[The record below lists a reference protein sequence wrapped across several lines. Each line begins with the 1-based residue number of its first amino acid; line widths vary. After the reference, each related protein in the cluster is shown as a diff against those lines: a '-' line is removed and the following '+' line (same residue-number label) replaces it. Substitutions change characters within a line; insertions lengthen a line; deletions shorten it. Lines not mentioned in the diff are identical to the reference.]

1 MATNWGAH
9 GMIGQVISHY
19 RIVEKLGGGGM
30 GVVYKAEDTQLGR
43 LVALKFLPDDVAQDS
58 QALERFRR
66 EARAASS
73 LNHPN
78 ICTIH
83 EIGEFEGRPFI
94 VMEYL
99 PGHTLREV
107 IFGGPL
113 ETERLVDLASE
124 VADALDAAHAKNIVH
139 RDIKPANIFVT
150 DRGHAKI
157 LDFGLAKIFALTS
170 AKSGESQTVS
180 DQHLTSP
187 GTALGTVAYM
197 SPEQALGKELD
208 GRSDLFSFG
217 AVLYEMASGTMPFH
231 GDTAAALFNSILSKE
246 PSPLGRL
253 NPSLPLEMERI
264 IGKALEK
271 DREVRYQ
278 SAAELRADLKR
289 LRRDTSSGKSAA
301 QTTVSVARVE
311 VGGPAKAK
319 HRYSIVMATVLV
331 LAAVVIA
338 LGVREFL
345 RRGGDKPF
353 QAISMTR
360 LTTSGKV
367 TDAAISP
374 DGRYVAH
381 VVDDLG
387 KRSLLV
393 RQIQVTGSSN
403 VEIVPPSD
411 ASLYGLTFSKDGD
424 YVYYIKND
432 VNSSVG
438 TSLYRVPA
446 LGGDVVRL
454 LDHVDSAISF
464 SPDGKRFAFIRRT
477 PENEETRL
485 VLANADGSGEHVIA
499 TRKSPQALGGDF
511 GGPAWS
517 PDGKIIACGLGENDL
532 NDMTLI
538 AVDTDSGKQT
548 QLGSRH
554 WFRIGRLVWT
564 PDAGALVM
572 MAAPGSQFIYQ
583 LWYFPFPNGEVRRIT
598 NDLNDYHSLS
608 LTANGTRLVTVQNV
622 NVSNIWVAPAATPNA
637 VKQITF
643 GTGTGVGDL
652 SWTPAGKIVHLSNAG
667 GDENLWITGND
678 AGSPKQLTA
687 NARVNINPSVSPD
700 GRSVAFTSD
709 RTSLPHIWKMSIDG
723 GNAQQLT
730 NGAGET
736 APFWSPDGHW
746 IYYTSVVPFSG
757 TTNIW
762 KIPDEGGTAVQVTDK
777 SFVGSAVSP
786 DGKLIASIFHESEGS
801 PEKIGI
807 LPAQGGAPV
816 KLLPLPPLIVGA
828 YPLFQWSRDGK
839 SLIYVENRKGISNL
853 WSQPIDGGPPRQLT
867 NFQSDLISSF
877 AWSPDWTQLAVAR
890 GTSTSDAILISNSQ

>member
-1 MATNWGAH
+1 MTCSYRSHKMATNCSALA
-9 GMIGQVISHY
+9 MIGQTISHY

-157 LDFGLAKIFALTS
+157 LDFGLAKIFALTG

-217 AVLYEMASGTMPFH
+217 AVLYEMASGTMPFR

-253 NPSLPLEMERI
+253 NPNLPAELDRI

-289 LRRDTSSGKSAA
+289 LKRDTSSGKSAVQA
-301 QTTVSVARVE
+301 IASAARVE
-311 VGGPAKAK
+311 GGGPAKAK
-319 HRYSIVMATVLV
+319 HRYSIVVATVLV
-331 LAAVVIA
+331 LVAIVIA

-345 RRGGDKPF
+345 RRGRDKPF
-353 QAISMTR
+353 QASSMTR

-438 TSLYRVPA
+438 TSLCRVPA

-464 SPDGKRFAFIRRT
+464 SPDGKRFAFIRR
-477 PENEETRL
+477 
-485 VLANADGSGEHVIA
+485 AS
-499 TRKSPQALGGDF
+499 RKWRNSPR
-511 GGPAWS
+511 
-517 PDGKIIACGLGENDL
+517 
-532 NDMTLI
+532 
-538 AVDTDSGKQT
+538 SGKCRRLGRTCDCDT
-548 QLGSRH
+548 QKSAGP
-554 WFRIGRLVWT
+554 GRRLRW
-564 PDAGALVM
+564 AGV
-572 MAAPGSQFIYQ
+572 
-583 LWYFPFPNGEVRRIT
+583 
-598 NDLNDYHSLS
+598 
-608 LTANGTRLVTVQNV
+608 
-622 NVSNIWVAPAATPNA
+622 VA
-637 VKQITF
+637 
-643 GTGTGVGDL
+643 
-652 SWTPAGKIVHLSNAG
+652 
-667 GDENLWITGND
+667 
-678 AGSPKQLTA
+678 
-687 NARVNINPSVSPD
+687 
-700 GRSVAFTSD
+700 
-709 RTSLPHIWKMSIDG
+709 
-723 GNAQQLT
+723 
-730 NGAGET
+730 
-736 APFWSPDGHW
+736 
-746 IYYTSVVPFSG
+746 
-757 TTNIW
+757 
-762 KIPDEGGTAVQVTDK
+762 
-777 SFVGSAVSP
+777 
-786 DGKLIASIFHESEGS
+786 
-801 PEKIGI
+801 
-807 LPAQGGAPV
+807 
-816 KLLPLPPLIVGA
+816 
-828 YPLFQWSRDGK
+828 
-839 SLIYVENRKGISNL
+839 
-853 WSQPIDGGPPRQLT
+853 
-867 NFQSDLISSF
+867 
-877 AWSPDWTQLAVAR
+877 
-890 GTSTSDAILISNSQ
+890 

>member
-1 MATNWGAH
+1 MATNCSAL
-9 GMIGQVISHY
+9 GMIGQIISHY
-19 RIVEKLGGGGM
+19 RIVERLGGGGM

-99 PGHTLREV
+99 PGHSLREV

-157 LDFGLAKIFALTS
+157 LDFGLAKIFALTG
-170 AKSGESQTVS
+170 AKSGESRTLS

-217 AVLYEMASGTMPFH
+217 AVLYEMASGTMPFR

-253 NPSLPLEMERI
+253 NPNLPAELDRI

-289 LRRDTSSGKSAA
+289 LKRDTSSGKS
-301 QTTVSVARVE
+301 TVQAIAPAARVE
-311 VGGPAKAK
+311 GSSPANAK
-319 HRYSIVMATVLV
+319 HRYSIVVATGLALV
-331 LAAVVIA
+331 AIVMV

-345 RRGGDKPF
+345 QRGRDKPF
-353 QAISMTR
+353 QASSMTR

-424 YVYYIKND
+424 YVYYIKNEM
-432 VNSSVG
+432 NSSVG
-438 TSLYRVPA
+438 TSLCRVPA

-464 SPDGKRFAFIRRT
+464 SPDGKRFAFIRRAS
-477 PENEETRL
+477 ENETRL
-485 VLANADGSGEHVIA
+485 VLANADGSGERVIA
-499 TRKSPQALGGDF
+499 TRKNPQTLGGDF

-517 PDGKIIACGLGENDL
+517 PDGKTIACGLGENDL
-532 NDMTLI
+532 GDMTLI
-538 AVDTDSGKQT
+538 TVDTDSGKQA
-548 QLGSRH
+548 QLSSRH

-564 PDAGALVM
+564 PDAGGLVM

-583 LWYFPFPNGEVRRIT
+583 LWYLPYPNGEARRIT

-637 VKQITF
+637 LKQITF
-643 GTGTGVGDL
+643 GMGTGVGDL
-652 SWTPAGKIVHLSNAG
+652 SWTPARKIVHLSNASG
-667 GDENLWITGND
+667 EDNLWITGND

-687 NARVNINPSVSPD
+687 NVRININPSVSPD

-723 GNAQQLT
+723 SNAQQLT

-736 APFWSPDGHW
+736 APSWSPDGHW
-746 IYYTSVVPFSG
+746 IYYTSVVPFGG

-762 KIPDEGGTAVQVTDK
+762 RIPGEGGTAVQVTDK
-777 SFVGSAVSP
+777 FSVGSVVSP
-786 DGKLIASIFHESEGS
+786 DGRLIASIFRESEGS

-816 KLLPLPPLIVGA
+816 KLLPLPPLMVGA

-839 SLIYVENRKGISNL
+839 SLIYVENRKGVSNL
-853 WSQPIDGGPPRQLT
+853 WSRPLDGSPPKQLT
-867 NFQSDLISSF
+867 SFQSDLISSF
-877 AWSPDWTQLAVAR
+877 AWSPDGTQLAVAR

>member
-1 MATNWGAH
+1 
-9 GMIGQVISHY
+9 MIGQVISHY

-83 EIGEFEGRPFI
+83 EVGEFEGRPFI

-99 PGHTLREV
+99 AGHTLREV
-107 IFGGPL
+107 IFGGPV
-113 ETERLVDLASE
+113 ETERLLDLASE
-124 VADALDAAHAKNIVH
+124 IADALDAAHAKNIVH

-157 LDFGLAKIFALTS
+157 LDFGLAKISFLTGP
-170 AKSGESQTVS
+170 KSDETRTLS
-180 DQHLTSP
+180 DEHLTSP

-217 AVLYEMASGTMPFH
+217 AVLYEMASGTMPFR

-246 PSPLGRL
+246 PNPLGRL
-253 NPSLPLEMERI
+253 NPNLPAELDRI

-289 LRRDTSSGKSAA
+289 LRRDTSSGKSATQA
-301 QTTVSVARVE
+301 TVSAARVE

-319 HRYSIVMATVLV
+319 HGYSIVVATVV
-331 LAAVVIA
+331 ALAAIVIA

-345 RRGGDKPF
+345 QRGGDKPF
-353 QAISMTR
+353 QASSMTR

-381 VVDDLG
+381 VVDDVG

-438 TSLYRVPA
+438 TSLCRVPA

-464 SPDGKRFAFIRRT
+464 SPDGKRFAFIRRAA
-477 PENEETRL
+477 ENGETRL
-485 VLANADGSGEHVIA
+485 VLANADGSGERVIA
-499 TRKSPQALGGDF
+499 TRKNPQTLGGDF

-538 AVDTDSGKQT
+538 TVDADSGKQT
-548 QLGSRH
+548 QLSSHR
-554 WFRIGRLVWT
+554 WLRIGRLVWT
-564 PDAGALVM
+564 PDAGGLVM
-572 MAAPGSQFIYQ
+572 MAAPGSQFIFQ
-583 LWYFPFPNGEVRRIT
+583 LWYLPYPDGEARRIT

-637 VKQITF
+637 LKQITF
-643 GTGTGVGDL
+643 GAGTGVGDL
-652 SWTPAGKIVHLSNAG
+652 SWTPAGKIIHLSNASG
-667 GDENLWITGND
+667 EDNLWIVGNET
-678 AGSPKQLTA
+678 GSPKQLTA

-723 GNAQQLT
+723 RNAQQLT
-730 NGAGET
+730 NGAGEMD
-736 APFWSPDGHW
+736 PFWSPDGHW
-746 IYYTSVVPFSG
+746 IYYTSVVPFAG
-757 TTNIW
+757 MTTVW
-762 KIPDEGGTAVQVTDK
+762 RIPGEGGTAVQITDK
-777 SFVGSAVSP
+777 FSEGSVVSP
-786 DGKLIASIFHESEGS
+786 DGRLIASFFHGTEGS
-801 PEKIGI
+801 PAKIGI
-807 LPAQGGAPV
+807 LLAQGGDPL
-816 KLLPLPPLIVGA
+816 KLLPIPPLA
-828 YPLFQWSRDGK
+828 ASTYPPFQWSRDGK
-839 SLIYVENRKGISNL
+839 SLIHVENRKGVSNL
-853 WSQPIDGGPPRQLT
+853 WTQPLDGSAPKQLT
-867 NFQSDLISSF
+867 SFQSDLISSF
-877 AWSPDWTQLAVAR
+877 AWSPDGTQLAVAR
-890 GTSTSDAILISNSQ
+890 GTSTSDAILISNAQ